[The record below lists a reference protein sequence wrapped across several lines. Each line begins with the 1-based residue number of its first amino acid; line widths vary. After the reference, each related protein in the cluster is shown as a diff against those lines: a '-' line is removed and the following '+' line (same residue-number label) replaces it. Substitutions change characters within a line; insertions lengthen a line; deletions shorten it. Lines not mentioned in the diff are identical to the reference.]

1 MIPSLPSLLDSN
13 LFTPAH
19 LVALAM
25 IVPVAAVLGILMFHR
40 WPNLREMVTLLAAAA
55 VAWIVWSLAPIVAS
69 GGRPELS
76 FGEVLPGL
84 SFAFNVEPLGMLFA
98 LVAGTLWLINSI
110 YSIGYMRGNNEP
122 RQTSFYICFAIAI
135 AATLGLAFSGNLFTL
150 FICYEVL
157 TLSTYPLVTH
167 KGTPEAMRAG
177 RVYLLVLLGTSM
189 ALLLPAI
196 IATYAFAGTLDFQAG
211 GILAGKAGDI
221 VIGLLL
227 ALYVFGIGKA
237 ALMPFHAWL
246 PNAMVAPTPVSAL
259 LHAVAVVKAGVFSIL
274 KVVVYVFGIDTV
286 AAHPLKPVLIAVAM
300 ITLVVAALI
309 ALSKDNLKARLAY
322 STVSQLAYIVLGG
335 LIATSLSVVG
345 AGLHIATHAA
355 GKITLFFC
363 AGAIYLAHRITEVS
377 GLDGIG
383 RQMPYTMTAF
393 LIASLSLIGLPPLA
407 GMWSKSLLMQGAL
420 DAQQMTAVAVL
431 MVSSLL
437 SVAYLMPIVAR
448 AFFKPLPGVTEGS
461 PIVRREAPWP
471 CVLALLVT
479 ATLTLVLFFA
489 ADAVTALL
497 DPIVSTSTSSTVPSD
512 V

>member
-1 MIPSLPSLLDSN
+1 MIPSLLDSN
-13 LFTPAH
+13 LFTPAN
-19 LVALAM
+19 LIALAM
-25 IVPVAAVLGILMFHR
+25 AVPLISALCVAAFHR
-40 WPNLREMVTLLAAAA
+40 WPNLRETITLLAAAG
-55 VAWIVWSLAPIVAS
+55 VAWIVWSLAPIVLA

-76 FGEVLPGL
+76 LAEILPGL
-84 SFAFNVEPLGMLFA
+84 SFAFKVEPLGMLFA

-122 RQTSFYICFAIAI
+122 RQTSFYVCFAVAI
-135 AATLGLAFSGNLFTL
+135 AATLGLAFAENLFTL

-189 ALLLPAI
+189 VLLLPAM
-196 IATYAFAGTLDFQAG
+196 IATYAFAGTLDFQPG
-211 GILAGKAGDI
+211 GILSGKATDA
-221 VIGLLL
+221 VIGILL
-227 ALYVFGIGKA
+227 ALYIFGIGKA
-237 ALMPFHAWL
+237 AVMPFHSWL

-286 AAHPLKPVLIAVAM
+286 AASPVQPILIAVAM
-300 ITLVVAALI
+300 ITLVVASLI

-322 STVSQLAYIVLGG
+322 STVSQLAYIVLGA
-335 LIATSLSVVG
+335 LVATSVSVVG

-363 AGAIYLAHRITEVS
+363 AGALYLAHRKTQVS
-377 GLDGIG
+377 ELDGIG
-383 RQMPYTMTAF
+383 RLMPYTMTAF

-407 GMWSKSLLMQGAL
+407 GMWSKGLLLRGAL
-420 DAQQMTAVAVL
+420 DAQQMMVVGVL
-431 MVSSLL
+431 MLSSLL

-448 AFFKPLPGVTEGS
+448 AFFKPLPGFSDNSTPVK
-461 PIVRREAPWP
+461 RQEAPWP
-471 CVLALLVT
+471 CVLALVVT
-479 ATLTLVLFFA
+479 ALLTFGLFFT
-489 ADAVTALL
+489 ADAITALL
-497 DPIVSTSTSSTVPSD
+497 DPIVSSSNPETVPTD